1 MPTLRVASSA
11 HEILCDDSMVIAGS
25 ILAHYADRQVAPL
38 RATAMLIEADVSV
51 CLVSCDVIVVPG
63 EVADRAST
71 RIAETCGVPFDNVLI
86 CGTHTHH
93 APSTIHV
100 HGYDADTEFCR
111 RLEEA
116 VVSAATDARRQLGEA
131 QPGSNAA
138 EAELG
143 FALSQEATV
152 GSNSRKLLK
161 DGCLTWMAHPD
172 SEVVRPTG
180 PFDPDLPVVAFR
192 RPGGEWAGALFNHS
206 THNIGPCGAG
216 RSPGFYG
223 IAAQALETEL
233 GAPFLFLPGA
243 FGLTHNQ
250 TVPDVEAKV
259 RIAAA
264 IKEGLE
270 RMEFGLAGPVRCL
283 KQRFEYRVR
292 HFDEDAEEAAV
303 RTYCAR
309 YVQPEAAESYVEVF
323 RQSRR
328 GLAPKRGETRCT
340 WLQVIRLG
348 EVALVGVP
356 GEMFGALGL
365 EIRRRSPFR
374 HTFVVGLANDWIGY
388 LPDREGM
395 KLGGYQCWTGLHSF
409 VAEGT
414 GQRMVEEALALLG
427 ELAASPYAA
436 SAAEPALRQ
445 LHGDDAPR
453 LQRFYNGLCPHSRK
467 MFRPLGWN
475 ATLGQCE
482 QVVADA
488 LAGNRFDVVALSGE
502 RLVGWAFLVRMDQDV
517 PHLGIGCADDFLG
530 RGLGK
535 RLMQAVMDKA
545 REARKQG
552 VDLIV
557 VQANER
563 AWKLYERYG
572 FRIAGMQTGAD
583 GQEYYRMQ
591 AEF

>member
-1 MPTLRVASSA
+1 M
-11 HEILCDDSMVIAGS
+11 
-25 ILAHYADRQVAPL
+25 
-38 RATAMLIEADVSV
+38 
-51 CLVSCDVIVVPG
+51 
-63 EVADRAST
+63 
-71 RIAETCGVPFDNVLI
+71 
-86 CGTHTHH
+86 
-93 APSTIHV
+93 
-100 HGYDADTEFCR
+100 
-111 RLEEA
+111 
-116 VVSAATDARRQLGEA
+116 
-131 QPGSNAA
+131 
-138 EAELG
+138 
-143 FALSQEATV
+143 
-152 GSNSRKLLK
+152 
-161 DGCLTWMAHPD
+161 
-172 SEVVRPTG
+172 
-180 PFDPDLPVVAFR
+180 
-192 RPGGEWAGALFNHS
+192 
-206 THNIGPCGAG
+206 
-216 RSPGFYG
+216 
-223 IAAQALETEL
+223 
-233 GAPFLFLPGA
+233 
-243 FGLTHNQ
+243 
-250 TVPDVEAKV
+250 
-259 RIAAA
+259 
-264 IKEGLE
+264 
-270 RMEFGLAGPVRCL
+270 
-283 KQRFEYRVR
+283 
-292 HFDEDAEEAAV
+292 
-303 RTYCAR
+303 
-309 YVQPEAAESYVEVF
+309 
-323 RQSRR
+323 
-328 GLAPKRGETRCT
+328 
-340 WLQVIRLG
+340 
-348 EVALVGVP
+348 
-356 GEMFGALGL
+356 
-365 EIRRRSPFR
+365 
-374 HTFVVGLANDWIGY
+374 
-388 LPDREGM
+388 
-395 KLGGYQCWTGLHSF
+395 
-409 VAEGT
+409 
-414 GQRMVEEALALLG
+414 LG

>member
-1 MPTLRVASSA
+1 
-11 HEILCDDSMVIAGS
+11 MVIAGS
-25 ILAHYADRQVAPL
+25 ILAHYADRQAAPL
-38 RATAMLIEADVSV
+38 RATALLIEADAPV
-51 CLVSCDVIVVPG
+51 CVVSCDVIVVPG
-63 EVADRAST
+63 EVADRAAG
-71 RIAETCGVPFDNVLI
+71 RIADECGVPFDNVLI

-100 HGYDADTEFCR
+100 HGYDADAEFCR

-116 VVSAATDARRQLGEA
+116 IVAAATEARRQLGEA
-131 QPGSNAA
+131 APGSNAV
-138 EAELG
+138 EAEIG

-152 GSNSRKLLK
+152 GHNSRKLLK

-172 SEVVRPTG
+172 SEIVRPTG

-206 THNIGPCGAG
+206 THNIGACGAG

-223 IAAQALETEL
+223 VAAQELEGEL
-233 GAPFLFLPGA
+233 GGRFLFLPGA
-243 FGLTHNQ
+243 FGSTHNQ
-250 TVPDVEAKV
+250 VLSDVEAKE
-259 RIAAA
+259 RIKAA
-264 IKEGLE
+264 IREGLE
-270 RMEFGLAGPVRCL
+270 RLSFGLTGPVRCL
-283 KQRFEYRVR
+283 KRRLEYAVR
-292 HFDEDAEEAAV
+292 HFDEAAEDEAV
-303 RTYCAR
+303 RAYCER
-309 YVQPEAAESYVEVF
+309 HFQPEVAAPYIEVF
-323 RQSRR
+323 RRSREE
-328 GLAPKRGETRCT
+328 LAPKQGETRQT
-340 WLQVIRLG
+340 WLQVVRLG

-374 HTFVVGLANDWIGY
+374 HTFVVGLANDWVGY
-388 LPDREGM
+388 LPDRAGM

-414 GQRMVEEALALLG
+414 GERMVDHAVEMLTDLWAG
-427 ELAASPYAA
+427 VTGGKPAS
-436 SAAEPALRQ
+436 EPALRQ
-445 LHGDDAPR
+445 LHGEDALR
-453 LQRFYNGLCPHSRK
+453 LQRFYNGLCPHSRA
-467 MFRPLGWN
+467 MLRPLGWN

-482 QVVADA
+482 QVVAEA
-488 LAGNRFDVVALSGE
+488 LAAKRHDVVAVSGE

-545 REARKQG
+545 REEGKKG

-563 AWKLYERYG
+563 AWKLYEQYG
-572 FRIAGMQTGAD
+572 FRITGAHTGAD
-583 GQEYYRMQ
+583 GQEYYRMR